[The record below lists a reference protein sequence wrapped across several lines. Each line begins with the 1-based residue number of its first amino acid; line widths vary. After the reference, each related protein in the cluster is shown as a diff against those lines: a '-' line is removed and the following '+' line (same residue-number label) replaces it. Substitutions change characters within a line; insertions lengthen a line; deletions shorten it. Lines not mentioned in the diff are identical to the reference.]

1 MVTAWPFD
9 EFGAPV
15 ADEPELVVDE
25 PDPPTPDALEVPDVP
40 EADDEPLVA
49 VGLALEVA
57 EAVVAPDAPEAGW
70 VPEAARS
77 TRPAVAARLEAPAA
91 AVRRR
96 TRRRARAR
104 RVRGSEVAG
113 WRWWSMGTL
122 CATGL
127 GAPFGRPVRYL

>member
-1 MVTAWPFD
+1 MTAWPLD
-9 EFGAPV
+9 ELGAAV

-25 PDPPTPDALEVPDVP
+25 PELLTPDALEVPDVL

-49 VGLALEVA
+49 VGLALDVA
-57 EAVVAPDAPEAGW
+57 EAVVVPDAPEAVW

-77 TRPAVAARLEAPAA
+77 TRLAVAARLEAPAA

-96 TRRRARAR
+96 SRRRARAR

-113 WRWWSMGTL
+113 WRWWSMATL